1 LFTQVLKQPFS
12 ITNMVLEISPSS
24 KSVVRAGTSNRWK
37 RCSNFSH
44 LFVFI
49 ASDLYRQQF
58 FTFPKKRWV
67 NQYQAKN
74 SRNNDKLQEVMRS
87 HKVLFLVCFPEKN
100 QEKQQPNKTEIEI
113 DIHIAYIGNFDQNIN
128 RNQTK
133 YNQKRNDIF

>member
-1 LFTQVLKQPFS
+1 
-12 ITNMVLEISPSS
+12 
-24 KSVVRAGTSNRWK
+24 
-37 RCSNFSH
+37 
-44 LFVFI
+44 
-49 ASDLYRQQF
+49 
-58 FTFPKKRWV
+58 
-67 NQYQAKN
+67 
-74 SRNNDKLQEVMRS
+74 MRS

>member
-1 LFTQVLKQPFS
+1 MVCNTEGSIVPMLYILGWLARKLSIEATLSPSKKNCVVISFPSLFTQVLKQPFS

-87 HKVLFLVCFPEKN
+87 HK
-100 QEKQQPNKTEIEI
+100 
-113 DIHIAYIGNFDQNIN
+113 
-128 RNQTK
+128 
-133 YNQKRNDIF
+133 